1 MQQFLQKKQKSFVK
15 ALDKLFFMCYYGG
28 VLKDTFTKGGHEMD
42 KALLEYEMSK
52 RNVTIAEMC
61 DVLKI
66 SRSAF
71 YRKCNGKSE
80 FTQSEIQIIVDFL
93 NLESP
98 VGIFFKEK
106 VS

>member
-1 MQQFLQKKQKSFVK
+1 
-15 ALDKLFFMCYYGG
+15 
-28 VLKDTFTKGGHEMD
+28 MD
-42 KALLEYEMSK
+42 KALLEYEMNK
-52 RNVTIAEMC
+52 KHVTIADMC
-61 DVLKI
+61 KVLGI

-80 FTQSEIQIIVDFL
+80 FTQGEIQKIVDYL

-98 VGIFFKEK
+98 VGIFFKSK